1 MRTAAL
7 IIWLLAWLYLLVLIA
22 RMVIDMV
29 IAMGRGWRPTGAA
42 AAVAEIIFIVTDPPL
57 KLVRRFVRPI
67 RLGAVALD
75 LALPIVALAVSLLA
89 YVAGRLAGGV

>member
-1 MRTAAL
+1 VRTAAL